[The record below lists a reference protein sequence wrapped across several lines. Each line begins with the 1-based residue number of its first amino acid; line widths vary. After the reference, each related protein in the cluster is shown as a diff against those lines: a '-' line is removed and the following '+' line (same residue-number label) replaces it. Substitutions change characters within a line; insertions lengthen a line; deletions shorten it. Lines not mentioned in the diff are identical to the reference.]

1 MLSLLSTSA
10 KVSVDDNFSL
20 LQTVNYYTVEPQK
33 YVRSQE
39 VVSYKSQTVEVF
51 MKGSPD
57 TSTFSIECIACNI

>member
-20 LQTVNYYTVEPQK
+20 LQTVNYYTVEPQN
-33 YVRSQE
+33 VRSQE

-51 MKGSPD
+51 TKEAQ
-57 TSTFSIECIACNI
+57 THLLFQ

>member
-20 LQTVNYYTVEPQK
+20 LQTVNYYTVEPQN
-33 YVRSQE
+33 VRSQE

-51 MKGSPD
+51 TKGSPG

>member
-20 LQTVNYYTVEPQK
+20 LQTVNYYTVEPQN
-33 YVRSQE
+33 VRSQE

-51 MKGSPD
+51 RKEVQ
-57 TSTFSIECIACNI
+57 THLLFQ

>member
-20 LQTVNYYTVEPQK
+20 LQTVNYYTVEPQNVK
-33 YVRSQE
+33 SQE

>member
-20 LQTVNYYTVEPQK
+20 LQTVNYYTVEPQN
-33 YVRSQE
+33 VRSQE

-51 MKGSPD
+51 TKEVQ
-57 TSTFSIECIACNI
+57 THLLFQ

>member
-20 LQTVNYYTVEPQK
+20 LQTVNYYTVEPQN
-33 YVRSQE
+33 VRSQE

>member
-1 MLSLLSTSA
+1 MLSLLTTSA

-20 LQTVNYYTVEPQK
+20 LQTVNYYTVEPQN
-33 YVRSQE
+33 VRSQE